1 MNSFASLCFADYL
14 FIYQEKSLTI
24 IVDAINIMYVSINVQ
39 IRIIMLRRIQK
50 DKWGKVALKSVIQV
64 LHYLKTFPHAFI
76 DLRGYLKLLVLIG
89 GE

>member
-50 DKWGKVALKSVIQV
+50 DKWGKALKSVIQV
-64 LHYLKTFPHAFI
+64 LHYLKTFPRAFI
-76 DLRGYLKLLVLIG
+76 DLLGYLKLLVLIG
-89 GE
+89 SE